1 MSRGRGRGVV
11 GVQPCCTA
19 LLLLALAGPAFG
31 AEPIRFAV
39 AIGNNRGHD
48 PARALRYAEH
58 DARKVHQVLTEL
70 GGVPAANIQLLL
82 GRSAGEAWRAIHAAE
97 AQLRALRV
105 RQPGRQLML
114 LLYYS
119 GHADGSV
126 LELGSSSLRY
136 DALTAFLRTSQAD
149 VRLAFVDSCRSGQ
162 LVAMKGGRRSEAY
175 RIQVSDEWSRGFA
188 VITSSAADELS
199 QEASEIRGSYFTHY
213 LVSGLRG
220 AADQSGDG
228 KVTLNEAYRYAYGRT
243 VARTSGTVGGSQHP
257 MYDFKLAGRGDIVL
271 TSRSGA
277 STLEVASPTVGR
289 VLVLDDA
296 AQTMVAEG
304 QVAPAQPLRLALA
317 RGRYQVLLVE
327 AGRLARARVALV
339 AHWARL
345 ERREFVAE
353 RASAAWAKGG
363 PFRPATVHRLSA
375 GFTLGRMPLAESA
388 VTFGAAAE
396 YQVEPWPGLRLIGR
410 VRWATA
416 PDAGLSTGY
425 HELGTLAGVGYGF
438 RFRVPL
444 VLALLAGHELMRQS
458 EREGSRYSSALSYLG
473 SVGLELPL
481 GELLFQIVGGVGG
494 RVFKLREGELAHRLD
509 LQLLAGAGFRFGD
522 R

>member
-1 MSRGRGRGVV
+1 V
-11 GVQPCCTA
+11 
-19 LLLLALAGPAFG
+19 LLLAAGAARG
-31 AEPIRFAV
+31 AEPIRLAV
-39 AIGNNRGHD
+39 VIGNNRGHD
-48 PARALRYAEH
+48 PARALRYAEN

-70 GGVPAANIQLLL
+70 GGVPAANAQLLL
-82 GRSAGEAWRAIHAAE
+82 GRSAGDAWRAIQRAAT
-97 AQLRALRV
+97 QLRALRV
-105 RQPGRQLML
+105 KEPGRPLIL

-126 LELGSSSLRY
+126 LELGGSSLRY
-136 DALTAFLRTSQAD
+136 DALTAFLRSSQAD

-162 LVAMKGGRRSEAY
+162 LVAMKGGRRTEAY

-199 QEASEIRGSYFTHY
+199 QEAAEIRGSYFTHY

-228 KVTLNEAYRYAYGRT
+228 KVTLDEAYRYAYRRT

-271 TSRSGA
+271 TSRAGA
-277 STLEVASPTVGR
+277 STLEVASPAPGR

-296 AQTMVAEG
+296 GQAMVAEG
-304 QVAPAQPLRLALA
+304 QVAPEQPLRLALA

-327 AGRLARARVALV
+327 RGRLARARVAL
-339 AHWARL
+339 AGTGARVD
-345 ERREFVAE
+345 RRAFVSE
-353 RASAAWAKGG
+353 RASPAWAKGG
-363 PFRPATVHRLSA
+363 PFRPRAVHRLSA
-375 GFTLGRMPLAESA
+375 GLSLGRMPLAESS
-388 VTFGAAAE
+388 VTLGAALE

-425 HELGTLAGVGYGF
+425 HELGTLAGIGYGF

-444 VLALLAGHELMRQS
+444 VLSLLAGHELLRQG

-473 SVGLELPL
+473 SAGLELPL
-481 GELLFQIVGGVGG
+481 GDLLVQVAGGVGG

-509 LQLLAGAGFRFGD
+509 LQLIVGAGWRFGEH
-522 R
+522 